1 VRKYQDEVA
10 EANKR
15 ITILEKNSEEARK
28 KLENES
34 EKVKR

>member
-1 VRKYQDEVA
+1 MKKYQDEAA

-28 KLENES
+28 KQENES
-34 EKVKR
+34 EKVIR